1 MNWMVSRALAAG
13 ADMGAVAAG
22 CSSDA
27 PDRSCEFVDP
37 DQLGPV
43 VDASKSDSAN
53 LDASL
58 ELYTRAG
65 RTVDES
71 LLLMMPPAIPKAEEK
86 LFFDLHA
93 PLQEAWDGPAAV
105 CYSDGDV
112 VGARLDRN
120 GLRPARITR
129 YKDGLVCLSSET
141 GSHKNNCDAVPPDS
155 EILSKERLGP
165 GMMCKIDLVKSDGG
179 YYDDAAVKAQVAAN
193 PKWAQE
199 LARQKRTIVDNKP
212 APQYEY
218 TEADTRIQ
226 AAFGWG
232 SEDVDMQVLAMVAS
246 GGEAT
251 HCMGADAPLAAM
263 STFAHAAYDYFK
275 QRHAQVTNPPIDP
288 IREGHVMT
296 TDVWLGQRPNCVDV
310 ALELDAGA
318 DLVRIETP
326 IMHQA
331 ELDEVSTVL
340 ETTTLSTVYDPATE
354 SLEEAVKRI
363 SEEAVNAVRD
373 GAKLVVL
380 SDKTFEPTGE
390 KLYVQPLI
398 AVGASHHALISSG
411 LRMSASLVVET
422 AQVWSTHHV
431 ATLIGY
437 GASAVHPYMLFRVAT
452 QLTTPPAEGKKAKAA
467 VASNVGIE
475 NARNALKAGVLKIMS
490 KIGISTLSSYHG
502 SRAASFHCM
511 SPRRRA
517 PHAAALL
524 TPSPRRR
531 HTHTCSHAAT
541 SSDRS
546 RVGGPLTV
554 STPRRRPDLRVH
566 RFTPGSGGCGLQ
578 GHGVARR
585 RPGLRRAPEGD
596 GVARQGFGIWRSE

>member
-1 MNWMVSRALAAG
+1 MPRWSLAQPFRQIAHNGEINAIRGNVNWMVSSGSRPARTWAPSPPGAPRRSRPVLRVRGSRPARACG
-13 ADMGAVAAG
+13 G
-22 CSSDA
+22 CVQV
-27 PDRSCEFVDP
+27 RLC
-37 DQLGPV
+37 Q
-43 VDASKSDSAN
+43 
-53 LDASL
+53 LDASF

-71 LLLMMPPAIPKAEEK
+71 LLLMMPPAIPKEEEK

-129 YKDGLVCLSSET
+129 YKDGLVCLSSENGQPQEQLVMRCRPT
-141 GSHKNNCDAVPPDS
+141 A
-155 EILSKERLGP
+155 EILSKESLGP

-212 APQYEY
+212 APAYTY
-218 TEADTRIQ
+218 TEDDTRIQ

-232 SEDVDMQVLAMVAS
+232 SRTSTCRCWRWSPLAARRALH
-246 GGEAT
+246 GRRRA
-251 HCMGADAPLAAM
+251 LAAM

-331 ELDEVSTVL
+331 ELDEVSSVL
-340 ETTTLSTVYDPATE
+340 STTTLSTVYDPATE
-354 SLEEAVKRI
+354 SLEEAVKSI
-363 SEEAVNAVRD
+363 SEEAV
-373 GAKLVVL
+373 
-380 SDKTFEPTGE
+380 S
-390 KLYVQPLI
+390 
-398 AVGASHHALISSG
+398 
-411 LRMSASLVVET
+411 M
-422 AQVWSTHHV
+422 
-431 ATLIGY
+431 
-437 GASAVHPYMLFRVAT
+437 
-452 QLTTPPAEGKKAKAA
+452 
-467 VASNVGIE
+467 
-475 NARNALKAGVLKIMS
+475 
-490 KIGISTLSSYHG
+490 
-502 SRAASFHCM
+502 
-511 SPRRRA
+511 
-517 PHAAALL
+517 
-524 TPSPRRR
+524 
-531 HTHTCSHAAT
+531 
-541 SSDRS
+541 
-546 RVGGPLTV
+546 
-554 STPRRRPDLRVH
+554 
-566 RFTPGSGGCGLQ
+566 
-578 GHGVARR
+578 
-585 RPGLRRAPEGD
+585 
-596 GVARQGFGIWRSE
+596 RSETVPN

>member
-1 MNWMVSRALAAG
+1 MPRWSLAQPFRQIAHNGEINTIRGNVNWMVSRALAAG

-22 CSSDA
+22 CSSDD

-129 YKDGLVCLSSET
+129 YRDGFVCLSSET

-155 EILSKERLGP
+155 EILERTRLGP

-199 LARQKRTIVDNKP
+199 LSRQKRTIVDNKP
-212 APQYEY
+212 APAYSY
-218 TEADTRIQ
+218 TEDDTRIQ

-326 IMHQA
+326 IMHEA
-331 ELDEVSTVL
+331 ELDEVSSVL
-340 ETTTLSTVYDPATE
+340 STTTLSTVYDPSKE

-363 SEEAVNAVRD
+363 SEESVEAVRN
-373 GAKLVVL
+373 GAKLVIL
-380 SDKTFEPTGE
+380 SDKTFEPTGD

-467 VASNVGIE
+467 VESNVGIE

-502 SRAASFHCM
+502 SRAVSFHCM

-524 TPSPRRR
+524 TPPPRRR
-531 HTHTCSHAAT
+531 HTH
-541 SSDRS
+541 S
-546 RVGGPLTV
+546 RA
-554 STPRRRPDLRVH
+554 PRRRAIALVSADHSRSTRRRCPDLRVH
-566 RFTPGSGGCGLQ
+566 RPPPGSC
-578 GHGVARR
+578 
-585 RPGLRRAPEGD
+585 
-596 GVARQGFGIWRSE
+596 